1 MPSSHNAKLVSHIDC
16 PGGGQVWVEG
26 NVLYI
31 GHMEAPSGTS
41 IVDISDPLKPKLM
54 ARIDLPQGWHSH
66 KVRAKDGVM
75 IVNHEAIGEG
85 GPPSF
90 TGDLRSTTC
99 RSRAHPNSSPSGRL
113 TAPACIVMTLTG
125 AMHTCRRP

>member
-41 IVDISDPLKPKLM
+41 IVDIADPLKPKLM

-85 GPPSF
+85 GPPNF
-90 TGDLRSTTC
+90 TGGLAICDVSSAIVPRFFC
-99 RSRAHPNSSPSGRL
+99 RLAEDVSKRDDRASCVR
-113 TAPACIVMTLTG
+113 
-125 AMHTCRRP
+125 

>member
-1 MPSSHNAKLVSHIDC
+1 
-16 PGGGQVWVEG
+16 
-26 NVLYI
+26 
-31 GHMEAPSGTS
+31 MEAPSGTS

-85 GPPSF
+85 GPPNFS
-90 TGDLRSTTC
+90 GGLAIYDVSQPSTPKLITKY
-99 RSRAHPNSSPSGRL
+99 RRP
-113 TAPACIVMTLTG
+113 TAPVCIAMTSTG
-125 AMHTCRRP
+125 AMRMCRRP